1 MALHQFIE
9 KPLKTLLINNMN
21 KAFSHLRV
29 SSEYSI
35 TQGLLTINQLVEC
48 AKKYSV
54 PSLALTDKSN
64 MFAMVKFFSK
74 CEAEGIKPI
83 SGSSLK
89 VIFDEDD
96 TSHEL
101 LFLAKNNN
109 GHKNLMKVISMA
121 HNNFTYQNPIINFKD
136 LQEFKNDV
144 IAISGGKDSHLFEL
158 IKRKKNNEAN
168 NRIDKFLKFFK
179 DNFFIEVQKTN
190 RSDEHEY
197 FSNILPLACS
207 KGVPLIATNDVLFS
221 RPDDYE
227 THETKVCINTGRTLN
242 DPNREKIFSNEQY
255 FKSPKEM
262 QDLFNGFDELI
273 DNTNEI
279 AKKCNVS
286 LHAKEYFL
294 PEYPVPKEHN
304 FDSYISELSHEKLN
318 QLIIDFDIKKKE
330 IYKQRLDYELNQIK
344 KMGFSSYFLIVYD
357 FIQWSK
363 DNDVPVGPGRGSGA
377 GSLVAYSLG
386 ITTLDPIDHGLL
398 FERFLNPERIS
409 MPDFDIDFCM
419 EKRDS
424 VIEYVSKKYGAEAV
438 SQIAT
443 FGTMAARAVVR
454 DVARAMGKPYAL
466 GDRISKMIPFA
477 PGMTLDRAKEEQ
489 PVFAQATKNDPEV
502 REVVDLAYKLE
513 GIARNVGKHAGGVV
527 IAPGSLS
534 DFCPI
539 YNDRQSSSIMT
550 QYDKDDVEKIGLVK
564 FDFLGLRTLT
574 VIDKALKSINR
585 SLKKGEKKL
594 NLDNIPL
601 NDPKVFEL
609 LSSGK
614 TMAVF
619 QLESTGMRDLI
630 KKLKPTKFEEIT
642 ALLALYRPGP
652 LNSGMHTTFVDRK
665 HGRSQVT
672 YPHELLEPVLSE
684 TYGVIVYQEQV
695 MEAARVLAGYSM
707 GQADILRRVMGKKKV
722 EEMEEQREIFIKGC
736 DKKSIPA
743 KTAEKIFELIE
754 QFAEYGFNK
763 SHSAAYA
770 VISYQTAFLK
780 TYYPEHFMA
789 AVLSTELGNTDKIYS
804 LIKECERMN
813 INVLKP
819 NILSS
824 NKMFLVNDAGDIE
837 YGLGAV
843 KGVADSFIKHVCEI
857 RKSKSFNDLW
867 DFSKKVDIKLGGK
880 KSLEALSQS
889 GAFDSIAPSRSIA
902 ISCIEDMLK
911 DGSKNMSKQA
921 GMSGDLFS
929 SLNDSFDPYEKYKNI
944 QDMNLSELLSLEKK
958 SLGYYLSG
966 HPVNAIETKVN
977 SLRSIKINK
986 LNYDTKK
993 ASLVVLINSVR
1004 QIKDKKGKPLTFIN
1018 FDDGS
1023 GVMDGIVPSEVLE
1036 DCHEILK
1043 DGKILVV
1050 KGAVEI
1056 DDYRSKEIGDAMF
1069 RMRVKEVKSL
1079 DEELLRKIQEVTLNL
1094 EKSDLFSLEELSDK
1108 LEKLNKE
1115 LWKSSGCILNV
1126 KVITNDSEAIID
1138 LGDKFKFEP
1147 TLSNLSLLD
1156 EAFGKNA
1163 LEI

>member
-1 MALHQFIE
+1 MKNI
-9 KPLKTLLINNMN
+9 
-21 KAFSHLRV
+21 FSHLRI
-29 SSEYSI
+29 SSEFSI
-35 TQGLLTINQLVEC
+35 SQGLLTINQIVDC
-48 AKKYSV
+48 AQKNNIPSV
-54 PSLALTDKSN
+54 ALTDKSN
-64 MFAMVKFFSK
+64 MFAMVKFFNK
-74 CEAEGIKPI
+74 CEAAGIKPI
-83 SGSSLK
+83 SGSSIR
-89 VIFDEDD
+89 VIFDGDD
-96 TSHEL
+96 SSHDL
-101 LFLAKNNN
+101 LCLAKNND
-109 GHKNLMKVISMA
+109 GHRNLMQVISSA
-121 HNNFTYQNPIINFKD
+121 HNNYNYQSPIINFDDLKTFKD
-136 LQEFKNDV
+136 DIV
-144 IAISGGKDSHLFEL
+144 VISGGKDSHIYEL
-158 IKRKKNNEAN
+158 SKQNKLEEIENK
-168 NRIDKFLKFFK
+168 IDDFLMVFK
-179 DNFFIEVQKTN
+179 DDFFIEVQKTN
-190 RSDEHEY
+190 RPDEIDY
-197 FSNILPLACS
+197 FSNILPLS
-207 KGVPLIATNDVLFS
+207 SKKGVPLIATNDVLFAKK
-221 RPDDYE
+221 DDYE
-227 THETKVCINTGRTLN
+227 IHETKVCINTGKTLN
-242 DPNREKIFSNEQY
+242 DPNREKPFSDEQY
-255 FKSPKEM
+255 FKSSDEM
-262 QDLFNGFDELI
+262 QKLFNGFDELI
-273 DNTNEI
+273 DNTNEV

-286 LHAKEYFL
+286 LHTKGYFL
-294 PEYPVPKEHN
+294 PEYPVPKEHD
-304 FDSYISELSHEKLN
+304 FDSFLVDLSTKRLSSLIDKFEKAK
-318 QLIIDFDIKKKE
+318 QK
-330 IYKQRLDYELNQIK
+330 IYLQRLEYELNQIK

-424 VIEYVSKKYGAEAV
+424 VIDYVSKKYGADAV

-489 PVFAQATKNDPEV
+489 PVFAQAAKNDAEV

-539 YNDRQSSSIMT
+539 YNDRQSSSVMT

-574 VIDKALKSINR
+574 VIDKALKSININ
-585 SLKKGEKKL
+585 LKNKL
-594 NLDNIPL
+594 DLDNIPM
-601 NDPKVFEL
+601 DDKKVFDL

-665 HGRSQVT
+665 HGKSPVT

-695 MEAARVLAGYSM
+695 MESARVLAGYSM
-707 GQADILRRVMGKKKV
+707 GEADILRRVMGKKKI

-736 DKKSIPA
+736 EKKSIPEKKA
-743 KTAEKIFELIE
+743 NKIFELIE

-789 AVLSTELGNTDKIYS
+789 AVLSTELGNTDKIHA
-804 LIKECERMN
+804 LIQECKRMG
-813 INVLKP
+813 IKVLKP
-819 NILSS
+819 NILTS
-824 NKMFLVNDAGDIE
+824 NKMFLVNNNSDIE
-837 YGLGAV
+837 YGLGAI
-843 KGVADSFIKHVCEI
+843 KGVADAFIQHVCQV
-857 RKSKSFNDLW
+857 RKSNEFNDLW

-889 GAFDSIAPSRSIA
+889 GAFDSIAPSRSVA
-902 ISCIEDMLK
+902 VSCIEDMLK
-911 DGSKNMSKQA
+911 DGSNNSSKQTA
-921 GMSGDLFS
+921 MSGDLFS
-929 SLNDSFDPYEKYKNI
+929 SLNESFDPYEKYKNI
-944 QDMNLSELLSLEKK
+944 TDIGLSELLSLEKK

-966 HPVNAIETKVN
+966 HPVNAIEK
-977 SLRSIKINK
+977 KINK
-986 LNYDTKK
+986 LRSKTISKLDHDTKK
-993 ASLVVLINSVR
+993 ASIVCLVNSVR

-1018 FDDGS
+1018 FDDGT
-1023 GVMDGIVPSEVLE
+1023 GVMDGVVPSEVL
-1036 DCHEILK
+1036 DNCHTILK
-1043 DGKILVV
+1043 EGQILIV
-1050 KGAVEI
+1050 KGVVEI
-1056 DDYRSKEIGDAMF
+1056 DDYRSKELGDAMF
-1069 RMRVKEVKSL
+1069 RMRVKEVHSLDAELSKKVKDVVINLEESELISL
-1079 DEELLRKIQEVTLNL
+1079 DE
-1094 EKSDLFSLEELSDK
+1094 FSDK
-1108 LEKLNKE
+1108 LEKVKRE
-1115 LWKSSGCILNV
+1115 FWTTSGCNLFV
-1126 KVITNDSEAIID
+1126 KVITKDSEAIID
-1138 LGDKFKFEP
+1138 VGEKFRFEP
-1147 TLSNLSLLD
+1147 TIENLNFLD
-1156 EAFGKNA
+1156 DIFGKNA

>member
-1 MALHQFIE
+1 MKNI
-9 KPLKTLLINNMN
+9 
-21 KAFSHLRV
+21 FSHLRI
-29 SSEYSI
+29 SSEFSI
-35 TQGLLTINQLVEC
+35 SQGLLTINQIVDC
-48 AKKYSV
+48 AQKNNIPSV
-54 PSLALTDKSN
+54 ALTDKSN
-64 MFAMVKFFSK
+64 MFAMVKFFNK
-74 CEAEGIKPI
+74 CEAAGIKPI
-83 SGSSLK
+83 SGSSIR
-89 VIFDEDD
+89 VIFDGDD
-96 TSHEL
+96 SSHDL
-101 LFLAKNNN
+101 LCLAKNND
-109 GHKNLMKVISMA
+109 GHRNLMQVISSA
-121 HNNFTYQNPIINFKD
+121 HNNYNYQSPIINFDDLKTFKD
-136 LQEFKNDV
+136 DIV
-144 IAISGGKDSHLFEL
+144 VISGGKDSHIYEL
-158 IKRKKNNEAN
+158 SKQNKLEEIENK
-168 NRIDKFLKFFK
+168 IDDFLMVFK
-179 DNFFIEVQKTN
+179 DDFFIEVQKTN
-190 RSDEHEY
+190 RPDEIDY
-197 FSNILPLACS
+197 FSNILPLS
-207 KGVPLIATNDVLFS
+207 SKKGVPLIATNDVLFAKK
-221 RPDDYE
+221 DDYE
-227 THETKVCINTGRTLN
+227 IHETKVCINTGKTLN
-242 DPNREKIFSNEQY
+242 DPNREKPFSNEQY
-255 FKSPKEM
+255 FKSSDEM
-262 QDLFNGFDELI
+262 QKLFNGFDELI
-273 DNTNEI
+273 DNTNEV

-286 LHAKEYFL
+286 LHTKGYFL
-294 PEYPVPKEHN
+294 PEYPVPKEHD
-304 FDSYISELSHEKLN
+304 FDSFLVDLSTKRLSSLIDKFEKAKQTTYL
-318 QLIIDFDIKKKE
+318 
-330 IYKQRLDYELNQIK
+330 QRLEYELNQIK

-424 VIEYVSKKYGAEAV
+424 VIDYVSKKYGADAV

-489 PVFAQATKNDPEV
+489 PVFAQAAKNDAEV

-539 YNDRQSSSIMT
+539 YNDRQSSSVMT

-574 VIDKALKSINR
+574 VIDKALKSINI
-585 SLKKGEKKL
+585 SLKNKL
-594 NLDNIPL
+594 DLDNIPM
-601 NDPKVFEL
+601 DDQKVFDL

-665 HGRSQVT
+665 HGKSPVT

-695 MEAARVLAGYSM
+695 MESARVLAGYSM
-707 GQADILRRVMGKKKV
+707 GEADILRRVMGKKKI
-722 EEMEEQREIFIKGC
+722 EEMEEQREIFVKGC
-736 DKKSIPA
+736 EKNSIPEKKA
-743 KTAEKIFELIE
+743 NKIFELIE

-789 AVLSTELGNTDKIYS
+789 AVLSTELGNTDKIHA
-804 LIKECERMN
+804 LIQECKRMG
-813 INVLKP
+813 IKVLKP
-819 NILSS
+819 NILTS
-824 NKMFLVNDAGDIE
+824 NKMFLVNNNSDIE
-837 YGLGAV
+837 YGLGAI
-843 KGVADSFIKHVCEI
+843 KGVADAFIQHVCQV
-857 RKSKSFNDLW
+857 RKSNEFNDLW

-889 GAFDSIAPSRSIA
+889 GAFDSIAPSRSVA
-902 ISCIEDMLK
+902 VSCIEDMLK
-911 DGSKNMSKQA
+911 DGSNNSSKQTA
-921 GMSGDLFS
+921 MSGDLFS
-929 SLNDSFDPYEKYKNI
+929 SLNESFDPYEKYKNI
-944 QDMNLSELLSLEKK
+944 TDIGLSELLSLEKK

-966 HPVNAIETKVN
+966 HPVNAIEK
-977 SLRSIKINK
+977 KINK
-986 LNYDTKK
+986 LRSKTISKLDHDTKK
-993 ASLVVLINSVR
+993 ASIVCLVNSVR

-1018 FDDGS
+1018 FDDGT
-1023 GVMDGIVPSEVLE
+1023 GVMDGVVPSEVL
-1036 DCHEILK
+1036 DNCHTILK
-1043 DGKILVV
+1043 EGQILIV
-1050 KGAVEI
+1050 KGVVEI
-1056 DDYRSKEIGDAMF
+1056 DDYRSKELGDAMF
-1069 RMRVKEVKSL
+1069 RMRVKEVHSLDAELSKKVKDVVINLEESELISL
-1079 DEELLRKIQEVTLNL
+1079 DE
-1094 EKSDLFSLEELSDK
+1094 FSDK
-1108 LEKLNKE
+1108 LEKVKRE
-1115 LWKSSGCILNV
+1115 FWTTSGCNLFV
-1126 KVITNDSEAIID
+1126 KVITKDSEAII
-1138 LGDKFKFEP
+1138 GIGEKFRFEP
-1147 TLSNLSLLD
+1147 TIENLNFLD
-1156 EAFGKNA
+1156 DIFGKNA

>member
-1 MALHQFIE
+1 MKNI
-9 KPLKTLLINNMN
+9 
-21 KAFSHLRV
+21 FSHLRI
-29 SSEYSI
+29 SSEFSI
-35 TQGLLTINQLVEC
+35 SQGLLTINQIVDC
-48 AKKYSV
+48 AQKNNIPSV
-54 PSLALTDKSN
+54 ALTDKSN
-64 MFAMVKFFSK
+64 MFAMVKFFNK
-74 CEAEGIKPI
+74 CEASGIKPI
-83 SGSSLK
+83 SGSSIR
-89 VIFDEDD
+89 VIFDGDD
-96 TSHEL
+96 SSHDL
-101 LFLAKNNN
+101 LCLAKNND
-109 GHKNLMKVISMA
+109 GHRNLMQAISSA
-121 HNNFTYQNPIINFKD
+121 HNNYNYQSPIINFDDLKNFKD
-136 LQEFKNDV
+136 DIV
-144 IAISGGKDSHLFEL
+144 VISGGKDSHIYEL
-158 IKRKKNNEAN
+158 SKQNKLVEIE
-168 NRIDKFLKFFK
+168 NRIDDFLMVFK
-179 DNFFIEVQKTN
+179 DDFFIEVQKTN
-190 RSDEHEY
+190 RPDELDY
-197 FSNILPLACS
+197 FSNILPLSS
-207 KGVPLIATNDVLFS
+207 KKGIPLIATNDVLFAKK
-221 RPDDYE
+221 DDYE
-227 THETKVCINTGRTLN
+227 IHETKVCINTGKTLN
-242 DPNREKIFSNEQY
+242 DPNREKPFSDEQY
-255 FKSPKEM
+255 FKSSDEM
-262 QDLFNGFDELI
+262 QKLFNGFDELI
-273 DNTNEI
+273 DNTNEV

-286 LHAKEYFL
+286 LHTKGYFL
-294 PEYPVPKEHN
+294 PEYPVPEEHD
-304 FDSYISELSHEKLN
+304 FDSFLVDLSTKRLSRLIDKFEKSK
-318 QLIIDFDIKKKE
+318 QKK
-330 IYKQRLDYELNQIK
+330 YLQRLEYELNQIK
-344 KMGFSSYFLIVYD
+344 KMGFSSYFLIVFD

-424 VIEYVSKKYGAEAV
+424 VIDYVSKKYGADAV

-489 PVFAQATKNDPEV
+489 PVFAQAAKNDPEV

-539 YNDRQSSSIMT
+539 YNDRQSSSVMT

-574 VIDKALKSINR
+574 VIDKALKSININ
-585 SLKKGEKKL
+585 LKDKL
-594 NLDNIPL
+594 DLDNIPM
-601 NDPKVFEL
+601 DDQKVFDL

-665 HGRSQVT
+665 HGKSPVT
-672 YPHELLEPVLSE
+672 YPHDLLEPVLSE

-695 MEAARVLAGYSM
+695 MESARVLAGYSM
-707 GQADILRRVMGKKKV
+707 GEADILRRVMGKKKI
-722 EEMEEQREIFIKGC
+722 EEMEEQREIFVKGC
-736 DKKSIPA
+736 EKNSIPEKKA
-743 KTAEKIFELIE
+743 NKIFELIE

-770 VISYQTAFLK
+770 VISYQTAYLK

-789 AVLSTELGNTDKIYS
+789 AVLSTELGNTDKIHA
-804 LIKECERMN
+804 LIQECKRMG
-813 INVLKP
+813 IKVLKP
-819 NILSS
+819 NILTS
-824 NKMFLVNDAGDIE
+824 NKMFLVNNNSDIE

-843 KGVADSFIKHVCEI
+843 KGVADAFIQHVCQV
-857 RKSKSFNDLW
+857 RKTNKFNDLW

-902 ISCIEDMLK
+902 VSCIEDMLK
-911 DGSKNMSKQA
+911 DGSNNSSKQA
-921 GMSGDLFS
+921 AMSGDLFS
-929 SLNDSFDPYEKYKNI
+929 SLNESFDPYEKYKNTLDI
-944 QDMNLSELLSLEKK
+944 GLSELLSLEKK

-966 HPVNAIETKVN
+966 HPVNAIEK
-977 SLRSIKINK
+977 KINK
-986 LNYDTKK
+986 LRSKTISKLDHDTKK
-993 ASLVVLINSVR
+993 ASIVCLINSVR

-1018 FDDGS
+1018 FDDGT
-1023 GVMDGIVPSEVLE
+1023 GVMDGVVPSEVLE
-1036 DCHEILK
+1036 NCHSILK
-1043 DGKILVV
+1043 EGQIVIV
-1050 KGAVEI
+1050 KGIVEI
-1056 DDYRSKEIGDAMF
+1056 DDYRSKELGNAMF
-1069 RMRVKEVKSL
+1069 RMRVKEVHSLDSELSKKINDVVVNLEESELMSL
-1079 DEELLRKIQEVTLNL
+1079 DE
-1094 EKSDLFSLEELSDK
+1094 FSDK
-1108 LEKLNKE
+1108 LEKVKRE
-1115 LWKSSGCILNV
+1115 FWTTSGCNLFV
-1126 KVITNDSEAIID
+1126 KVITNDSEAIINI
-1138 LGDKFKFEP
+1138 GEKFRFEP
-1147 TLSNLSLLD
+1147 TIENLNFLD
-1156 EAFGKNA
+1156 DIFGKNA

>member
-1 MALHQFIE
+1 M
-9 KPLKTLLINNMN
+9 
-21 KAFSHLRV
+21 
-29 SSEYSI
+29 
-35 TQGLLTINQLVEC
+35 
-48 AKKYSV
+48 
-54 PSLALTDKSN
+54 
-64 MFAMVKFFSK
+64 
-74 CEAEGIKPI
+74 
-83 SGSSLK
+83 
-89 VIFDEDD
+89 
-96 TSHEL
+96 
-101 LFLAKNNN
+101 
-109 GHKNLMKVISMA
+109 
-121 HNNFTYQNPIINFKD
+121 
-136 LQEFKNDV
+136 
-144 IAISGGKDSHLFEL
+144 
-158 IKRKKNNEAN
+158 
-168 NRIDKFLKFFK
+168 
-179 DNFFIEVQKTN
+179 QK
-190 RSDEHEY
+190 
-197 FSNILPLACS
+197 
-207 KGVPLIATNDVLFS
+207 
-221 RPDDYE
+221 
-227 THETKVCINTGRTLN
+227 
-242 DPNREKIFSNEQY
+242 
-255 FKSPKEM
+255 
-262 QDLFNGFDELI
+262 LFNGFDELI
-273 DNTNEI
+273 DNTNEV

-286 LHAKEYFL
+286 LHTKGYFL
-294 PEYPVPKEHN
+294 PEYPVPKEHD
-304 FDSYISELSHEKLN
+304 FDSFLVDLSTKRLSSLIDKFEKAKQTTYL
-318 QLIIDFDIKKKE
+318 
-330 IYKQRLDYELNQIK
+330 QRLEYELNQIK

-424 VIEYVSKKYGAEAV
+424 VIDYVSKKYGADAV

-489 PVFAQATKNDPEV
+489 PVFAQAAKNDAEV

-539 YNDRQSSSIMT
+539 YNDRQSSSVMT

-574 VIDKALKSINR
+574 VIDKALKSININ
-585 SLKKGEKKL
+585 LKNKL
-594 NLDNIPL
+594 DLDNIPM
-601 NDPKVFEL
+601 DDQKVFDL

-665 HGRSQVT
+665 HGKSPVT

-695 MEAARVLAGYSM
+695 MESARVLAGYSM
-707 GQADILRRVMGKKKV
+707 GEADILRRVMGKKKI
-722 EEMEEQREIFIKGC
+722 EEMEEQREIFVKGC
-736 DKKSIPA
+736 EKNSIPEKKA
-743 KTAEKIFELIE
+743 NKIFELIE

-789 AVLSTELGNTDKIYS
+789 AVLSTELGNTDKIHA
-804 LIKECERMN
+804 LIQECKRMG
-813 INVLKP
+813 IKVLKP
-819 NILSS
+819 NILTS
-824 NKMFLVNDAGDIE
+824 NKMFLVNNNSDIE
-837 YGLGAV
+837 YGLGAI
-843 KGVADSFIKHVCEI
+843 KGVADAFIQHVCQV
-857 RKSKSFNDLW
+857 RKSNKFNDLW
-867 DFSKKVDIKLGGK
+867 DFSNKVDIKLGGK

-889 GAFDSIAPSRSIA
+889 GAFDSIAPSRSVA
-902 ISCIEDMLK
+902 VSCIEDMLK
-911 DGSKNMSKQA
+911 DGSNNSSKQTA
-921 GMSGDLFS
+921 MSGDLFS
-929 SLNDSFDPYEKYKNI
+929 SLNESFDPYEKYKNI
-944 QDMNLSELLSLEKK
+944 TDIGLSELLSLEKK

-966 HPVNAIETKVN
+966 HPVNAIEK
-977 SLRSIKINK
+977 KINK
-986 LNYDTKK
+986 LRSKTISKLDHDTKK
-993 ASLVVLINSVR
+993 ASIVCLVNSVR

-1018 FDDGS
+1018 FDDGT
-1023 GVMDGIVPSEVLE
+1023 GVMDGVVPSEVL
-1036 DCHEILK
+1036 DNCHTILK
-1043 DGKILVV
+1043 EGQILIV
-1050 KGAVEI
+1050 KGVVEI
-1056 DDYRSKEIGDAMF
+1056 DDYRSKELGDAMF
-1069 RMRVKEVKSL
+1069 RMRVKEVHSLDAELSKKVKDVVINLEESELISL
-1079 DEELLRKIQEVTLNL
+1079 DE
-1094 EKSDLFSLEELSDK
+1094 FSDK
-1108 LEKLNKE
+1108 LEKVKRE
-1115 LWKSSGCILNV
+1115 FWTTSGCNLFV
-1126 KVITNDSEAIID
+1126 KVITKDSEAII
-1138 LGDKFKFEP
+1138 GIGEKFRFEP
-1147 TLSNLSLLD
+1147 TIENLNFLD
-1156 EAFGKNA
+1156 DIFGKNA

>member
-1 MALHQFIE
+1 MKNI
-9 KPLKTLLINNMN
+9 
-21 KAFSHLRV
+21 FSHLRI
-29 SSEYSI
+29 SSEFSI
-35 TQGLLTINQLVEC
+35 SQGLLTINQIVDC
-48 AKKYSV
+48 AQKNNIPSV
-54 PSLALTDKSN
+54 ALTDKSN
-64 MFAMVKFFSK
+64 MFAMVKFFNK
-74 CEAEGIKPI
+74 CEAAGIKPI
-83 SGSSLK
+83 SGSSIR
-89 VIFDEDD
+89 VIFDGDD
-96 TSHEL
+96 SSHDL
-101 LFLAKNNN
+101 LCLAKNND
-109 GHKNLMKVISMA
+109 GHRNLMQVISFA
-121 HNNFTYQNPIINFKD
+121 HNNYNYQSPIINFDDLKTFKD
-136 LQEFKNDV
+136 DIV
-144 IAISGGKDSHLFEL
+144 VISGGKDSHIYEL
-158 IKRKKNNEAN
+158 SKQNKLEEIENK
-168 NRIDKFLKFFK
+168 IDDFLMVFK
-179 DNFFIEVQKTN
+179 DDFFIEVQKTN
-190 RSDEHEY
+190 RPDEIDY
-197 FSNILPLACS
+197 FSNILPLS
-207 KGVPLIATNDVLFS
+207 SKKGVPLIATNDVLFAKK
-221 RPDDYE
+221 DDYE
-227 THETKVCINTGRTLN
+227 IHETKVCINTGKTLN
-242 DPNREKIFSNEQY
+242 DPNREKPFSNEQY
-255 FKSPKEM
+255 FKSSDEM
-262 QDLFNGFDELI
+262 QKLFNDFDELI
-273 DNTNEI
+273 DNTNEV

-286 LHAKEYFL
+286 LHTKGYFL
-294 PEYPVPKEHN
+294 PEYPVPKEHD
-304 FDSYISELSHEKLN
+304 FDSFLVDLSTKRLSSLIDKFEKAKQTTYL
-318 QLIIDFDIKKKE
+318 
-330 IYKQRLDYELNQIK
+330 QRLEYELNQIK

-424 VIEYVSKKYGAEAV
+424 VIDYVSKKYGADAV

-489 PVFAQATKNDPEV
+489 PVFAQAAKNDAEV

-539 YNDRQSSSIMT
+539 YNDRQSSSVMT

-574 VIDKALKSINR
+574 VIDKALKSININ
-585 SLKKGEKKL
+585 LKNKL
-594 NLDNIPL
+594 DLDNIPM
-601 NDPKVFEL
+601 DDQKVFDL

-665 HGRSQVT
+665 HGKSPVT

-695 MEAARVLAGYSM
+695 MESARVLAGYSM
-707 GQADILRRVMGKKKV
+707 GEADILRRVMGKKKI
-722 EEMEEQREIFIKGC
+722 EEMEEQREIFVKGC
-736 DKKSIPA
+736 EKNSIPEKKA
-743 KTAEKIFELIE
+743 NKIFELIE

-789 AVLSTELGNTDKIYS
+789 AVLSTELGNTDKIHA
-804 LIKECERMN
+804 LIQECKRMG
-813 INVLKP
+813 IKVLKP
-819 NILSS
+819 NILTS
-824 NKMFLVNDAGDIE
+824 NKMFLVNNNSDIE
-837 YGLGAV
+837 YGLGAI
-843 KGVADSFIKHVCEI
+843 KGVADAFIQHVCQV
-857 RKSKSFNDLW
+857 RKSNKFNDLW

-889 GAFDSIAPSRSIA
+889 GAFDSIVPSRSVA
-902 ISCIEDMLK
+902 VSCIEDMLK
-911 DGSKNMSKQA
+911 DGSNNSSKQTA
-921 GMSGDLFS
+921 MSGDLFS
-929 SLNDSFDPYEKYKNI
+929 SLNESFDPYEKYKNI
-944 QDMNLSELLSLEKK
+944 TDIGLSELLSLEKK

-966 HPVNAIETKVN
+966 HPVNAIEK
-977 SLRSIKINK
+977 KINK
-986 LNYDTKK
+986 LRSKTISKLDHDTKK
-993 ASLVVLINSVR
+993 ASIVCLVNSVR

-1018 FDDGS
+1018 FDDGT
-1023 GVMDGIVPSEVLE
+1023 GVMDGVVPSEVL
-1036 DCHEILK
+1036 DNCHAILK
-1043 DGKILVV
+1043 EGQILIV
-1050 KGAVEI
+1050 KGVVEI
-1056 DDYRSKEIGDAMF
+1056 DDYRSKELGDAMF
-1069 RMRVKEVKSL
+1069 RMRVKEVHSLDAELSKKVKDVVINLEESELISL
-1079 DEELLRKIQEVTLNL
+1079 DE
-1094 EKSDLFSLEELSDK
+1094 FSDK
-1108 LEKLNKE
+1108 LEKVKRE
-1115 LWKSSGCILNV
+1115 FWTTSGCNLFV
-1126 KVITNDSEAIID
+1126 KVITKDSEAIID
-1138 LGDKFKFEP
+1138 VGEKFRFEP
-1147 TLSNLSLLD
+1147 TIENLNFLD
-1156 EAFGKNA
+1156 DIFGKNA

>member
-1 MALHQFIE
+1 MKSI
-9 KPLKTLLINNMN
+9 
-21 KAFSHLRV
+21 FSHLRI
-29 SSEYSI
+29 SSEFSI
-35 TQGLLTINQLVEC
+35 SQGLLTINQIVDC
-48 AKKYSV
+48 AQKNNIPSV
-54 PSLALTDKSN
+54 ALTDKSN
-64 MFAMVKFFSK
+64 MFAMVKFFNK
-74 CEAEGIKPI
+74 CEASGIKPI
-83 SGSSLK
+83 SGSSIR
-89 VIFDEDD
+89 VIFDGDD
-96 TSHEL
+96 SSHDL
-101 LFLAKNNN
+101 LCLAKNNV
-109 GHKNLMKVISMA
+109 GHKNLMQAISSA
-121 HNNFTYQNPIINFKD
+121 HNNYNYQSPIINFNDLKNFKD
-136 LQEFKNDV
+136 DILV
-144 IAISGGKDSHLFEL
+144 ISGGKDSHIYEL
-158 IKRKKNNEAN
+158 SKQNKLDEIE
-168 NRIDKFLKFFK
+168 NRVDDFLMVFK
-179 DNFFIEVQKTN
+179 DDFFIEVQKTN
-190 RSDEHEY
+190 RPDELDY
-197 FSNILPLACS
+197 FSNILPLSS
-207 KGVPLIATNDVLFS
+207 KKGIPLIATNDVLFAKK
-221 RPDDYE
+221 DDYE
-227 THETKVCINTGRTLN
+227 IHETKVCINTGKTLN
-242 DPNREKIFSNEQY
+242 DPNREKPFSDEQY
-255 FKSPKEM
+255 FKSAEEM
-262 QDLFNGFDELI
+262 QKLFNGFDELI
-273 DNTNEI
+273 NNTNEV

-286 LHAKEYFL
+286 LHTKGYFL
-294 PEYPVPKEHN
+294 PEYPVPKDHN
-304 FDSYISELSHEKLN
+304 FDSFLVDLSNKRLSSLIGKFEKTK
-318 QLIIDFDIKKKE
+318 QK
-330 IYKQRLDYELNQIK
+330 IYLQRLEYELNQIK

-424 VIEYVSKKYGAEAV
+424 VIDYVSKKYGADAV

-489 PVFAQATKNDPEV
+489 PVFAQAAKNDPEV

-539 YNDRQSSSIMT
+539 YNDRQSSSVMT

-574 VIDKALKSINR
+574 VIDKALKSININ
-585 SLKKGEKKL
+585 LKDKL
-594 NLDNIPL
+594 DLDNIPM
-601 NDPKVFEL
+601 DDQKVFDL

-665 HGRSQVT
+665 HGKSPVT
-672 YPHELLEPVLSE
+672 YPHDLLEPVLSE

-695 MEAARVLAGYSM
+695 MESARVLAGYSM
-707 GQADILRRVMGKKKV
+707 GEADILRRVMGKKKI
-722 EEMEEQREIFIKGC
+722 EEMEEQREIFVKGC
-736 DKKSIPA
+736 EKNSISEKKA
-743 KTAEKIFELIE
+743 NKIFELIE

-770 VISYQTAFLK
+770 VISYQTAYLK

-789 AVLSTELGNTDKIYS
+789 AVLSTELGNTDKIHA
-804 LIKECERMN
+804 LIQECKRMG
-813 INVLKP
+813 IKVLKP
-819 NILSS
+819 NILTS
-824 NKMFLVNDAGDIE
+824 NKMFLVNNNSDIE

-843 KGVADSFIKHVCEI
+843 KGVADAFIQHVCQV
-857 RKSKSFNDLW
+857 RKKNKFNDLW

-902 ISCIEDMLK
+902 VSCIEDMLK
-911 DGSKNMSKQA
+911 DGSNNSSKQTD
-921 GMSGDLFS
+921 MSGDLFS
-929 SLNDSFDPYEKYKNI
+929 SLSESFNPYEKYKNI
-944 QDMNLSELLSLEKK
+944 TDIGLSKLLSLEKK

-966 HPVNAIETKVN
+966 HPVNAIETK
-977 SLRSIKINK
+977 INK
-986 LNYDTKK
+986 LRSKTISKLNHDTKK
-993 ASLVVLINSVR
+993 ASIVCLVNSVR

-1018 FDDGS
+1018 FDDGT
-1023 GVMDGIVPSEVLE
+1023 GVMDGVISSEVL
-1036 DCHEILK
+1036 DNCHTILK
-1043 DGKILVV
+1043 EGQILIV
-1050 KGAVEI
+1050 KGVVEI
-1056 DDYRSKEIGDAMF
+1056 DDYRSKELGDAMF
-1069 RMRVKEVKSL
+1069 RMRVKEVHSLDSELSKKVKDVVINLEESQLISL
-1079 DEELLRKIQEVTLNL
+1079 DE
-1094 EKSDLFSLEELSDK
+1094 FSDK
-1108 LEKLNKE
+1108 LEKVKRE
-1115 LWKSSGCILNV
+1115 FWKTSGCNLLV

-1138 LGDKFKFEP
+1138 IGEKFRFEP
-1147 TLSNLSLLD
+1147 TIENLNFLD
-1156 EAFGKNA
+1156 DIFGKNA

>member
-1 MALHQFIE
+1 MLF
-9 KPLKTLLINNMN
+9 
-21 KAFSHLRV
+21 
-29 SSEYSI
+29 
-35 TQGLLTINQLVEC
+35 
-48 AKKYSV
+48 AKK
-54 PSLALTDKSN
+54 
-64 MFAMVKFFSK
+64 
-74 CEAEGIKPI
+74 
-83 SGSSLK
+83 
-89 VIFDEDD
+89 
-96 TSHEL
+96 
-101 LFLAKNNN
+101 
-109 GHKNLMKVISMA
+109 
-121 HNNFTYQNPIINFKD
+121 
-136 LQEFKNDV
+136 
-144 IAISGGKDSHLFEL
+144 
-158 IKRKKNNEAN
+158 
-168 NRIDKFLKFFK
+168 
-179 DNFFIEVQKTN
+179 
-190 RSDEHEY
+190 
-197 FSNILPLACS
+197 
-207 KGVPLIATNDVLFS
+207 
-221 RPDDYE
+221 DDYE
-227 THETKVCINTGRTLN
+227 IHETKVCINTGKTLN
-242 DPNREKIFSNEQY
+242 DPNREKPFSNEQY
-255 FKSPKEM
+255 FKSSDEM
-262 QDLFNGFDELI
+262 QKLFNGFDELI
-273 DNTNEI
+273 DNTNEV

-286 LHAKEYFL
+286 LHTKGYFL
-294 PEYPVPKEHN
+294 PEYPVPKEHD
-304 FDSYISELSHEKLN
+304 FDSFLVDLSTKRLSSLIDKFEKAKQTTYL
-318 QLIIDFDIKKKE
+318 
-330 IYKQRLDYELNQIK
+330 QRLEYELNQIK

-424 VIEYVSKKYGAEAV
+424 VIDYVSKKYGADAV

-489 PVFAQATKNDPEV
+489 PVFAQAAKNDAEV

-539 YNDRQSSSIMT
+539 YNDRQSSSVMT

-574 VIDKALKSINR
+574 VIDKALKSININ
-585 SLKKGEKKL
+585 LKNKL
-594 NLDNIPL
+594 DLDNIPM
-601 NDPKVFEL
+601 DDQKVFDL

-665 HGRSQVT
+665 HGKSPVT

-695 MEAARVLAGYSM
+695 MESARVLAGYSM
-707 GQADILRRVMGKKKV
+707 GEADILRRVMGKKKI
-722 EEMEEQREIFIKGC
+722 EEMEEQREIFVKGC
-736 DKKSIPA
+736 EKNSIPEKKA
-743 KTAEKIFELIE
+743 NKIFELIE

-789 AVLSTELGNTDKIYS
+789 AVLSTELGNTDKIHA
-804 LIKECERMN
+804 LIQECKRMG
-813 INVLKP
+813 IKVLKP
-819 NILSS
+819 NILTS
-824 NKMFLVNDAGDIE
+824 NKMFLVNNNSDIE
-837 YGLGAV
+837 YGLGAI
-843 KGVADSFIKHVCEI
+843 KGVADAFIQHVCQV
-857 RKSKSFNDLW
+857 RKSNKFNDLW

-889 GAFDSIAPSRSIA
+889 GAFDSIAPSRSVA
-902 ISCIEDMLK
+902 VSCIEDMLK
-911 DGSKNMSKQA
+911 DGSNNSSKQTA
-921 GMSGDLFS
+921 MSGDLFS
-929 SLNDSFDPYEKYKNI
+929 SLNESFDPYEKYKNI
-944 QDMNLSELLSLEKK
+944 TDIGLSELLSLEKK

-966 HPVNAIETKVN
+966 HPVNAIEKKIIK
-977 SLRSIKINK
+977 LRSKTISK
-986 LNYDTKK
+986 LDHDTKK
-993 ASLVVLINSVR
+993 ASIVCLVNSVR

-1018 FDDGS
+1018 FDDGT
-1023 GVMDGIVPSEVLE
+1023 GVMDGVVPSEVL
-1036 DCHEILK
+1036 DNCHTILK
-1043 DGKILVV
+1043 EGQILIV
-1050 KGAVEI
+1050 KGVVEI
-1056 DDYRSKEIGDAMF
+1056 DDYRSKELGDAMF
-1069 RMRVKEVKSL
+1069 RMRVKEVHSLDAELSKKVKDVVINLEESELISL
-1079 DEELLRKIQEVTLNL
+1079 DE
-1094 EKSDLFSLEELSDK
+1094 FSDK
-1108 LEKLNKE
+1108 LEKVKRE
-1115 LWKSSGCILNV
+1115 FWTTSGCNLFV
-1126 KVITNDSEAIID
+1126 KVITKDSEAII
-1138 LGDKFKFEP
+1138 GIGEKFRFEP
-1147 TLSNLSLLD
+1147 TIENLNFLD
-1156 EAFGKNA
+1156 DIFGKNA

>member
-1 MALHQFIE
+1 ME
-9 KPLKTLLINNMN
+9 KT
-21 KAFSHLRV
+21 FSHLRV

-35 TQGLLTINQLVEC
+35 TQGLLTINQLVDC
-48 AKKYSV
+48 AKKHSV
-54 PSLALTDKSN
+54 PSIALTDKSN
-64 MFAMVKFFSK
+64 MFAMVKFFNK
-74 CEAEGIKPI
+74 CESAGIKPI
-83 SGSSLK
+83 SGSSIR
-89 VIFDEDD
+89 VIFDGDD
-96 TSHEL
+96 ASHEL
-101 LFLAKNNN
+101 LCLAKNNN
-109 GHKNLMKVISMA
+109 GHKNLMRAISKA
-121 HNNFTYQNPIINFKD
+121 HNNYLYQTPILNFND
-136 LQEFKNDV
+136 LEEFRNDV
-144 IAISGGKDSHLFEL
+144 IVISGGKDSHLFEL
-158 IKRKKNNEAN
+158 VKRKKIDEAT
-168 NRIDKFLKFFK
+168 NRIDKFLDVFQE
-179 DNFFIEVQKTN
+179 DFFIEIQKTK
-190 RSDEHEY
+190 RPDEQE
-197 FSNILPLACS
+197 FLTNILPISNS

-221 RPDDYE
+221 EKNDYE
-227 THETKVCINTGRTLN
+227 IHETKVCINTGRTLN
-242 DPNREKIFSNEQY
+242 DPNREKPFSSEQY
-255 FKSPKEM
+255 FKSPDEM
-262 QDLFNGFDELI
+262 SNLFIDFDEI
-273 DNTNEI
+273 IKNTNEV

-286 LHAKEYFL
+286 LHTEGYFL
-294 PEYPVPKEHN
+294 PEYPVPDKHD
-304 FDSYISELSHEKLN
+304 FDSYIAELSHKKLN
-318 QLIIDFDIKKKE
+318 QLVINFEDKKKE
-330 IYKQRLDYELNQIK
+330 EYKQRLDYELNQIK

-377 GSLVAYSLG
+377 GSLVAFSLG
-386 ITTLDPIDHGLL
+386 ITTLDPIAHGLL
-398 FERFLNPERIS
+398 FERFLNPERVS

-424 VIEYVSKKYGAEAV
+424 VIEYVSNKYGSEAV

-489 PVFAQATKNDPEV
+489 PVFAQAVKNDSEV
-502 REVVDLAYKLE
+502 KEVVDLAYKLE

-527 IAPGSLS
+527 IAPGNLS

-539 YNDRQSSSIMT
+539 YNDRHSSSIMT

-585 SLKKGEKKL
+585 SFQNGEEKL

-601 NDPKVFEL
+601 NDPNVFEL

-665 HGRSQVT
+665 HGKSQVT
-672 YPHELLEPVLSE
+672 YPHELLEPVLAE

-707 GQADILRRVMGKKKV
+707 GQADILRRVMGKKKID
-722 EEMEEQREIFIKGC
+722 EMEEQREIFIEGC
-736 DKKSIPA
+736 DKNSIPEKKA
-743 KTAEKIFELIE
+743 KKIFELIE

-770 VISYQTAFLK
+770 VISYQTAYLK

-789 AVLSTELGNTDKIYS
+789 AVLSTELGNTDKIYA
-804 LIKECERMN
+804 LIQECKRMN

-824 NKMFLVNDAGDIE
+824 TKMFLVNQNGDIE
-837 YGLGAV
+837 YGLGAI
-843 KGVADSFIKHVCEI
+843 KGVADSFIEHVCQI
-857 RKSKSFNDLW
+857 RETSTFNDLW
-867 DFSKKVDIKLGGK
+867 DFSKQVDIKLGGK

-889 GAFDSIAPSRSIA
+889 GAFDIIAPSRSIA
-902 ISCIEDMLK
+902 IACIEDMLK
-911 DGSKNMSKQA
+911 DGSKNISKQS

-929 SLNDSFDPYEKYKNI
+929 SLDNSFDPYEKYKNT
-944 QDMNLSELLSLEKK
+944 QDMNLSELLALEKK

-966 HPVNAIETKVN
+966 HPVNAIESKVN
-977 SLRSIKINK
+977 RLRSTTIHK
-986 LNYDTKK
+986 LNHDTKK
-993 ASLVVLINSVR
+993 AALVVLINSVR

-1018 FDDGS
+1018 FDDGT
-1023 GVMDGIVPSEVLE
+1023 GVMDGIISSEVIE
-1036 DCHEILK
+1036 ECHEILK
-1043 DGKILVV
+1043 DGNILVV

-1079 DEELLRKIQEVTLNL
+1079 DSELSKKIQEITLNM
-1094 EKSDLFSLEELSDK
+1094 EKSDLFTLEELSGR
-1108 LEKLNKE
+1108 LEKLNKD
-1115 LWKSSGCILNV
+1115 LWKTSGCNLNV
-1126 KVITNDSEAIID
+1126 KVIINDSEAIID

-1156 EAFGKNA
+1156 ETFGKNA

>member
-1 MALHQFIE
+1 MKNI
-9 KPLKTLLINNMN
+9 
-21 KAFSHLRV
+21 FSHLRI
-29 SSEYSI
+29 SSEFSI
-35 TQGLLTINQLVEC
+35 SQGLLTINQIVDC
-48 AKKYSV
+48 AQKNNIPSV
-54 PSLALTDKSN
+54 ALTDKSN
-64 MFAMVKFFSK
+64 MFAMVKFFNK
-74 CEAEGIKPI
+74 CEAAGIKPI
-83 SGSSLK
+83 SGSSIR
-89 VIFDEDD
+89 VIFDGDD
-96 TSHEL
+96 SSHDL
-101 LFLAKNNN
+101 LCLAKNND
-109 GHKNLMKVISMA
+109 GHRNLMQVISSA
-121 HNNFTYQNPIINFKD
+121 HNNYNYQSPIINFDDLKTFKD
-136 LQEFKNDV
+136 DIV
-144 IAISGGKDSHLFEL
+144 VISGGKDSHIYEL
-158 IKRKKNNEAN
+158 SKQNKLEEIENK
-168 NRIDKFLKFFK
+168 IDDFLMVFK
-179 DNFFIEVQKTN
+179 DDFFIEVQKTN
-190 RSDEHEY
+190 RPDEIDY
-197 FSNILPLACS
+197 FSNILPLS
-207 KGVPLIATNDVLFS
+207 SKKGVPLIATNDVLFAKK
-221 RPDDYE
+221 DDYE
-227 THETKVCINTGRTLN
+227 IHETKVCINTGKTLN
-242 DPNREKIFSNEQY
+242 DPNREKPFSNEQY
-255 FKSPKEM
+255 FKSSDEM
-262 QDLFNGFDELI
+262 QKLFNGFDELI
-273 DNTNEI
+273 DNTNEV

-286 LHAKEYFL
+286 LHTKGYFL
-294 PEYPVPKEHN
+294 PEYPVPKEHD
-304 FDSYISELSHEKLN
+304 FDSFLVDLSTKRLSSLIDKFEKAKQTTYL
-318 QLIIDFDIKKKE
+318 
-330 IYKQRLDYELNQIK
+330 QRLEYELNQIK

-424 VIEYVSKKYGAEAV
+424 VIDYVSKKYGADAV

-489 PVFAQATKNDPEV
+489 PVFAQAAKNDAEV

-539 YNDRQSSSIMT
+539 YNDRQSSSVMT

-574 VIDKALKSINR
+574 VIDKALKSININ
-585 SLKKGEKKL
+585 LKNKL
-594 NLDNIPL
+594 DLDNIPM
-601 NDPKVFEL
+601 DDQKVFDL

-665 HGRSQVT
+665 HGKSPVT

-695 MEAARVLAGYSM
+695 MESARVLAGYSM
-707 GQADILRRVMGKKKV
+707 GEADILRRVMGKKKI

-736 DKKSIPA
+736 EKKSIPEKKA
-743 KTAEKIFELIE
+743 NKIFELIE

-789 AVLSTELGNTDKIYS
+789 AVLSTELGNTDKIHA
-804 LIKECERMN
+804 LIQECKRMG
-813 INVLKP
+813 IKVLKP
-819 NILSS
+819 NILTS
-824 NKMFLVNDAGDIE
+824 NKMFLVNNNSDIE
-837 YGLGAV
+837 YGLGAI
-843 KGVADSFIKHVCEI
+843 KGVADAFIQHVCQV
-857 RKSKSFNDLW
+857 RKSNKFNDLW

-889 GAFDSIAPSRSIA
+889 GAFDSIAPSRSVA
-902 ISCIEDMLK
+902 VSCIEDMLK
-911 DGSKNMSKQA
+911 DGSNNSSKQTA
-921 GMSGDLFS
+921 MSGDLFS
-929 SLNDSFDPYEKYKNI
+929 SLNESFDPYEKYKNI
-944 QDMNLSELLSLEKK
+944 TDIGLSELLSLEKK

-966 HPVNAIETKVN
+966 HPVNAIAK
-977 SLRSIKINK
+977 KINK
-986 LNYDTKK
+986 LRSKTISKLDHDTKK
-993 ASLVVLINSVR
+993 ASIVCLVNSVR

-1018 FDDGS
+1018 FDDGT
-1023 GVMDGIVPSEVLE
+1023 GVMDGVVPSEVL
-1036 DCHEILK
+1036 DNCHTILK
-1043 DGKILVV
+1043 EGQILIV
-1050 KGAVEI
+1050 KGVVEI
-1056 DDYRSKEIGDAMF
+1056 DDYRSKELGDAMF
-1069 RMRVKEVKSL
+1069 RMRVKEVHSLDAELSKKVKDVVINLEESELISL
-1079 DEELLRKIQEVTLNL
+1079 DE
-1094 EKSDLFSLEELSDK
+1094 FSDK
-1108 LEKLNKE
+1108 LEKVKRE
-1115 LWKSSGCILNV
+1115 FWTTSGCNLFV
-1126 KVITNDSEAIID
+1126 KVITKDSEAII
-1138 LGDKFKFEP
+1138 GIGEKFRFEP
-1147 TLSNLSLLD
+1147 TIENLNFLD
-1156 EAFGKNA
+1156 DIFGKNA